1 MCYGLCFSIFP
12 LALRRLP
19 LSVAYATWSGAGT
32 AASVLIGALAFSE
45 KITVMKLLWIALIIL
60 GVVGLNAA

>member
-19 LSVAYATWSGAGT
+19 LSVAYATWSGVGT

-45 KITVMKLLWIALIIL
+45 KITLLKLLWIALI
-60 GVVGLNAA
+60 VVGVIGLNTA